1 MTQQREMDPST
12 DLESPPA
19 EAPEAGAS
27 RSRVGPDRPP
37 LAERELPGRRRLLA
51 EALGIAAITIG
62 LAYWAIPAL
71 RDRRQ
76 TFYEDVIVNW
86 FGPQT
91 HGLGELGR
99 RGIWLPVW
107 LRTNYGGEP
116 YLANTQHGAIYP
128 GNLPFWF
135 LPTSTAL
142 EVVVLLHFVV
152 ASVAM
157 WAYCRLG
164 LRTSMWAGWLG
175 AITFTMGAS
184 TLAHITLGGQV
195 EVICLMPLIFLTGHM
210 ALERRRLRWV
220 VACAVAI
227 GLGFLAG
234 HVEEWLYIMVALAIY
249 GASWVLFR
257 ERGGILR
264 RLRQAVVSLGGAVGL
279 FVLLFGWQLFPSL
292 LLSRQTYRNS
302 PTFRQQYPL
311 PKAWGLNALL
321 PDFNHVLVGENE
333 AFVGLAATC
342 LVGLAIA
349 VRVWRDL
356 WVRVFVLASIG
367 IGLLMAIGSQEPV
380 YRFLY
385 DHLSLLRGFRVPS
398 RWLLLCAFGLCVGAA
413 LGLDQLLTA
422 YMGRWRARLLQGV
435 SGLAVLAL
443 GAGAALVVV
452 HVINNGRTTLTWW
465 FAAAAIGAFAWL
477 IAGIRR
483 VPRAVPALVLLA
495 VTAVELMHGRP
506 GAEWRQKTPNQ
517 VYNDYGDNLAALSEQ
532 GGRYLSIVGPPAANE
547 VGEIP
552 IPADV
557 PQDPGTLAYYRAGV
571 ASRIAARPDTNLA
584 VQAETI
590 VGRDGGFLPLRWY
603 REFYYAAAGGG
614 GDLASG
620 AISSPPSKWNWDA
633 LDLMGLTWFITDDDL
648 PAAERAVL
656 ARQGF
661 RIDGKYGYTLRWK
674 RDGTSLARLV
684 HRVDV
689 LPDGNDRLARLTA
702 GYPLL
707 QRAMVEQPVQLD
719 PAPATDAADDVQVT
733 TQLNGTVEARVRTDR
748 RSLLVLADQWY
759 PGWMITVDGKPAE
772 LLRADHAF
780 RGVVVSAGEH
790 QVRFTY
796 VDRRLQFGA
805 GLAGLTV
812 VGLVLVPVALRWRR
826 RTSGPAGTD
835 LATDDGIPDGT
846 DLVADDGIP
855 DGERDGDAYA
865 AARAPV
871 DYPSVGT
878 GTGTGRHP
886 GPADAEASAD
896 GASGGGPSGA
906 TGADRSGPGDAAGG
920 RTRPPPVD
928 PGDPDAAR

>member
-1 MTQQREMDPST
+1 MGTAGLPYLAAVTQQRVMDPST
-12 DLESPPA
+12 DLESPPV

-27 RSRVGPDRPP
+27 RSRVRPDRPP

-86 FGPQT
+86 FGPQA

-116 YLANTQHGAIYP
+116 YLANTQHGAVYP

-142 EVVVLLHFVV
+142 EVVVLLHFVI

-210 ALERRRLRWV
+210 TLERRRLRWV

-349 VRVWRDL
+349 VRGWRDL
-356 WVRVFVLASIG
+356 WVRVFVLTSIG

-422 YMGRWRARLLQGV
+422 YVGRWRARLLHGV

-452 HVINNGRTTLTWW
+452 NVINNGRTTLTWW

-495 VTAVELMHGRP
+495 VTAVELVHGRP

-517 VYNDYGDNLAALSEQ
+517 VYNDYGDNLAAMSEQ

-557 PQDPGTLAYYRAGV
+557 PHDPRTVAYYLAGV

-633 LDLMGLTWFITDDDL
+633 LDLIGLKWFITDDDL

-719 PAPATDAADDVQVT
+719 PVPATDAADDVQVT

-759 PGWMITVDGKPAE
+759 PAWRVTVDGKPAE

-805 GLAGLTV
+805 ELAGLTV

-826 RTSGPAGTD
+826 RTSGPVGTD
-835 LATDDGIPDGT
+835 LA
-846 DLVADDGIP
+846 ADDGIP
-855 DGERDGDAYA
+855 DGERDGDSYA

-871 DYPSVGT
+871 DHPSV

-920 RTRPPPVD
+920 RTRPPVVD
-928 PGDPDAAR
+928 LGAGGEEGP